1 MNQIEEYEERKKL
14 RRSRFRWRILAV
26 LAILVAGGMMLS
38 RMAPEQGP
46 HVARFDVD
54 GVITSDL
61 DRTKLLREIA
71 ENDQVEALLVRI
83 NSPGGTVTGS
93 EELYDSLREVAESKP
108 VVATMGDVAASGG
121 YITALAADQVFAMSN
136 TITGSVG
143 VIFQSP
149 NVHELME
156 KVGVQMVTV
165 QSGALKAEPSPFK
178 PVDPEAIAAEEVLV
192 ADSFDWFLGLVKER
206 RDMGDNALSEIRLG
220 GIFTGRMALERGLID
235 GLGGMDAAREWLA
248 STHDVS
254 SDLDLTPYAVPE
266 YAPSPL
272 DFLFGEDARAALDV
286 LDLRARLAP
295 GLWAIY
301 R

>member
-14 RRSRFRWRILAV
+14 RRSRFRWRIIAGLAV
-26 LAILVAGGMMLS
+26 LVAGGMVLAQ
-38 RMAPEQGP
+38 MAPEPGP
-46 HVARFDVD
+46 HVARFDVN

-61 DRTKLLREIA
+61 DRTKLLRKIA
-71 ENDQVEALLVRI
+71 ENDQVQAILVRI

-93 EELYDSLREVAESKP
+93 EELYDSLREIGETKP

-149 NVHELME
+149 NVHELMD
-156 KVGVQMVTV
+156 KVGVQMVEIK
-165 QSGALKAEPSPFK
+165 SGELKAQPSPFK
-178 PVDPEAIAAEEVLV
+178 PVDPAIIVSEEVLV
-192 ADSFDWFLGLVKER
+192 EDSFDWFVGLVQER
-206 RDMGDNALSEIRLG
+206 REIGDNALSEVKRG

-235 GLGGMDAAREWLA
+235 GLGGLDEARDWLDE
-248 STHDVS
+248 THDIG
-254 SDLDLTPYAVPE
+254 SDLELVQYEVIQE
-266 YAPSPL
+266 SPSPL
-272 DFLFGEDARAALDV
+272 GFLFGTKAGDALDA
-286 LDLRARLAP
+286 LSLRDRFTT